1 LELKKIFGI
10 TKGYHATAVTIF
22 LVTILIIMSVA
33 SISIAPQN
41 TQADLISDLCKTY
54 GVCTTSSPPPDS
66 GTSSPG
72 SSTSGKFFLATFLQY
87 VNKDSQVNIYKPN
100 MGSEDMTRL
109 RATNGAIKSDY
120 VQSSLSL
127 PGPAGVS
134 FISSQEIINNAKKVK
149 DLGFTFV
156 EFNLES
162 GLSPDSDNNNVVGAM
177 KNAAQAA
184 HQQGLKFLAAPSR
197 GYTTNYGSQIA
208 PFSDYY
214 HIQAQS
220 LQQKGVKAYSDYVH
234 TIVSKLK
241 QANSN
246 VKITVQVSTKQG
258 SAPGLSLLATLE
270 QCTAS
275 VMDVVHGA
283 SLWFGNSD
291 LSTVKSYTQWYNT
304 KY

>member
-1 LELKKIFGI
+1 MIHVRGTLELKIFWV
-10 TKGYHATAVTIF
+10 TKGHHTRPGTIF
-22 LVTILIIMSVA
+22 LLTILIIMSVA

-54 GVCTTSSPPPDS
+54 GIGCTTTTSP
-66 GTSSPG
+66 TG

-100 MGSEDMTRL
+100 MGTEDMTRL
-109 RATNGAIKSDY
+109 RATNGALKSDY

-134 FISSQEIINNAKKVK
+134 FISSQQIINNAKKVK
-149 DLGFTFV
+149 DLGFTYV
-156 EFNLES
+156 EFNLEP

-197 GYTTNYGSQIA
+197 AYTTNYGSQIA

-234 TIVSKLK
+234 TIVPKLK

-246 VKITVQVSTKQG
+246 VKITVQVSTQAG
-258 SAPGLSLLATLE
+258 SAPGLSLLDTLK
-270 QCTAS
+270 QCTES
-275 VMDVVHGA
+275 VMDVVHGI
-283 SLWFGNSD
+283 SPWFGNPD
-291 LSTVKSYTQWYNT
+291 LSTLKSFTQWYNS

>member
-1 LELKKIFGI
+1 
-10 TKGYHATAVTIF
+10 
-22 LVTILIIMSVA
+22 
-33 SISIAPQN
+33 
-41 TQADLISDLCKTY
+41 
-54 GVCTTSSPPPDS
+54 
-66 GTSSPG
+66 
-72 SSTSGKFFLATFLQY
+72 
-87 VNKDSQVNIYKPN
+87 

-283 SLWFGNSD
+283 SLWFGNAD
-291 LSTVKSYTQWYNT
+291 LSTLKSYTQWYNT